1 MGYFMGVLDS
11 LKGKT
16 VAVRARD
23 LPTISGTL
31 VDYDNVFIKVQ
42 TKSGT
47 YVIPI
52 YSVDYIQA

>member
-1 MGYFMGVLDS
+1 MGVLDS

-31 VDYDNVFIKVQ
+31 VDYDDVFIKVQ

-52 YSVDYIQA
+52 YSVDFIQA